1 MLLFNPKL
9 HNRKYTDEKTRDLMQ
24 KTIDFLENKG
34 LKNLKKDWHDKVWNH
49 DFVEFMK
56 ENQVFATLMTPKG
69 YGAEDSR
76 WDTYRNSTKSWF
88 QTLSCQS
95 FLRFFSPLFS
105 RKSIVFC
112 IRSRVFSS
120 VYFRL

>member
-56 ENQVFATLMTPKG
+56 ENQIFATLMTPAG
-69 YGAEDSR
+69 YGEDDSM
-76 WDTYRNSTKSWF
+76 DFGDALYISI
-88 QTLSCQS
+88 
-95 FLRFFSPLFS
+95 FSNQFGGHP
-105 RKSIVFC
+105 
-112 IRSRVFSS
+112 
-120 VYFRL
+120 